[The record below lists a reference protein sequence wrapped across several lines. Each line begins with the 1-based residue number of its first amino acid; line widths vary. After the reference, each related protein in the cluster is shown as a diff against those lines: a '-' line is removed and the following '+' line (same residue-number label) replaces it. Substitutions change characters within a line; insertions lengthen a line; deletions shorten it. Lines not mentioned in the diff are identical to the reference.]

1 MFLQSRLY
9 ILLIL
14 LLNFITKCRAPP
26 IEQDYTIPSSG
37 ITVFSIVLT
46 IVIGYLAHTLTVRP
60 QKPFGKMDTNCFRLL
75 LFIFPMSGVYMA
87 IFAIYSRYCGDRLL
101 GIDQFKIPLKK
112 YEHRIRNKD
121 ITNFPS
127 PPPLPPPSPPLP
139 PSLQSFA
146 RISSIPS
153 LSKETY
159 GLEADQYVDKIK
171 KVPSPDDW
179 LSNTERLRDWL
190 VDYMRTSQNIQFKKY
205 DNAPYL
211 AALLHTLGPEKARKV
226 KHCIINNNLLL
237 GFDSAKYTSSPGCVE
252 QMTSNIS
259 VNGPG
264 VNLRYQSSI
273 NVGLVRYMSI
283 DLMNQLQTAH
293 NVNSVPYTEALV
305 TIVQLVYITII
316 CIYANGDRWAKVP
329 IFIYVAMSSLQ
340 TVSLIFLHKQT
351 TPFSIHYDS
360 DVPWREIVED
370 HDVYTPK
377 AVNRMY
383 LSDKDNRL
391 VNTWGDSRRD
401 LLYKG
406 SFLHFILERCEF
418 KHGSEDIMTERSC
431 HLMAIF
437 SLIGGAVV
445 PLLICIWAD
454 YSSHSTT
461 ESLILVWI
469 VCSGIANF
477 AMISFSNDETPI
489 KVHRWLVAF
498 YFLVS
503 FGCLIS
509 GTIIGYIPK

>member
-329 IFIYVAMSSLQ
+329 IFIYVAMSILQ
-340 TVSLIFLHKQT
+340 TVSLIFLHKQPT
-351 TPFSIHYDS
+351 SP
-360 DVPWREIVED
+360 
-370 HDVYTPK
+370 
-377 AVNRMY
+377 VNRMY

-391 VNTWGDSRRD
+391 
-401 LLYKG
+401 G

-418 KHGSEDIMTERSC
+418 KHAQLPLDGD
-431 HLMAIF
+431 IF
-437 SLIGGAVV
+437 SDRGAVV

-461 ESLILVWI
+461 ESLIL
-469 VCSGIANF
+469 CGLC
-477 AMISFSNDETPI
+477 TPI